1 MYSRKSWGGNVDP
14 YIDTKF
20 LPYNPPAGQEPIS
33 DPTVAF
39 ILFEWA
45 DNRLI
50 GVPNRDDPAQVCRQ
64 SSGQLYD

>member
-1 MYSRKSWGGNVDP
+1 MYSRKAWGGNVDP
-14 YIDTKF
+14 YIDAKF
-20 LPYNPPAGQEPIS
+20 LPYNPPAGEDPIP

-50 GVPNRDDPAQVCRQ
+50 GVPNRDDPTQV
-64 SSGQLYD
+64 G